1 MDERDR
7 KHRSAANAVGGST
20 ARACDGCLRRRARW
34 YCGADD
40 AFLCQACDSSVH
52 SANSLARRHQRLRLH
67 TASFSS
73 SPSPSPSPTPPPIS
87 WRKRKA
93 RTPRGHHQ
101 PKSVKPEPLVPD
113 LEKEDEELEM
123 QLMCCVPVLD
133 PLFNDFSSASLEAKP
148 ISGYGLDAGPGGPSI
163 EIDMENLDV
172 ECLLGVGLDDV
183 HESSLYIDGFTAV
196 DEEDLS
202 RIKMEFEYDAMGDEM
217 ELCHEAQGVVVAV
230 EERKERELCEGVV
243 KKMGL
248 RLDYDAV
255 IDAWSR
261 SGCSSPW
268 SGGDRPQL
276 DSDGY
281 LPSLTGLSQAG
292 GASWSRGRWAA
303 SGGEEREARVTRYR
317 EKRRTRLFSKK
328 IRYEVRKLNA
338 EKRPRM
344 KGRFVKR
351 TTLSAG
357 GPGQAPY
364 GQY

>member
-7 KHRSAANAVGGST
+7 KQRSAANAVGGST

-113 LEKEDEELEM
+113 LEKEEEELEM

-148 ISGYGLDAGPGGPSI
+148 MSGYVLDAGPGPSI
-163 EIDMENLDV
+163 EMDMENLDV

-196 DEEDLS
+196 DEEDVS

-230 EERKERELCEGVV
+230 EERKERELGEGIV

-261 SGCSSPW
+261 SGCSPW
-268 SGGDRPQL
+268 AGGDRPQL

-281 LPSLTGLSQAG
+281 LPSLMGLSHG
-292 GASWSRGRWAA
+292 GASWSRGRWGA

-351 TTLSAG
+351 TTMSA
-357 GPGQAPY
+357 GPGQAAPY
-364 GQY
+364 GQF

>member
-20 ARACDGCLRRRARW
+20 ARPCDGCLRRRARW

-67 TASFSS
+67 TTSFPSS
-73 SPSPSPSPTPPPIS
+73 SSPPPIS

-93 RTPRGHHQ
+93 RTPRAYQ
-101 PKSVKPEPLVPD
+101 QSKPVKPEPLVPD
-113 LEKEDEELEM
+113 LEKEEEDLEM
-123 QLMCCVPVLD
+123 QLMYCVPVLD
-133 PLFNDFSSASLEAKP
+133 PLFNDFFSTNLEAKP
-148 ISGYGLDAGPGGPSI
+148 ATTEMDQQLPGYGLDGGLGPP
-163 EIDMENLDV
+163 MEMGMEDLDV
-172 ECLLGVGLDDV
+172 ECLLGVALNDDV
-183 HESSLYIDGFTAV
+183 QESSLCIDGFTVV
-196 DEEDLS
+196 DEEDMS
-202 RIKMEFEYDAMGDEM
+202 RIKMEFDFDSMGDEM
-217 ELCHEAQGVVVAV
+217 ELYREAKEHTTVEAEKKRDLGGGVM
-230 EERKERELCEGVV
+230 

-261 SGCSSPW
+261 SGCLPW
-268 SGGDRPQL
+268 AGGGRPQF

-281 LPSLTGLSQAG
+281 LPSIMGMSEG
-292 GASWSRGRWAA
+292 GARWSSRRWGA
-303 SGGEEREARVTRYR
+303 SGGVEREARVTRYR

-351 TTLSAG
+351 ATLSAG
-357 GPGQAPY
+357 PGHAPY
-364 GQY
+364 QY